1 LILKEEP
8 GMFSTEFPEGSGL
21 LAGCMFILFVSD
33 LEYTFIL
40 THILKQVVLKL
51 APFLEERFLFG

>member
-1 LILKEEP
+1 
-8 GMFSTEFPEGSGL
+8 MFSTEFPEGSGL